1 MAIGPLSSTMLSI
14 WQAFN
19 MCWLTDWMNE
29 NELSDPAWL
38 VGEQNCL
45 YTASNLL
52 HSFLP
57 LKIQYNLVG
66 QLSSKA
72 QFF

>member
-1 MAIGPLSSTMLSI
+1 MNERMK
-14 WQAFN
+14 
-19 MCWLTDWMNE
+19 MNE

-52 HSFLP
+52 RSFLP
-57 LKIQYNLVG
+57 LKKQYNLVG

>member
-1 MAIGPLSSTMLSI
+1 
-14 WQAFN
+14 
-19 MCWLTDWMNE
+19 MNE
-29 NELSDPAWL
+29 NELPNPAWL

-45 YTASNLL
+45 HTVSNLRP
-52 HSFLP
+52 SLP
-57 LKIQYNLVG
+57 LKKQWNLVG